1 MSKDDNKVSKFQ
13 RQQLLDKLFR
23 NSGGYTYDELIT
35 RLGIELNVDYI
46 SKRTILYDIK
56 EFEKMG
62 AVFDKGDTLKS
73 KLRYKDPAFTIFP
86 AAYQDIDLIEKAIS
100 RLQNTVDFRYENLVR
115 LFLLQLRYGIEY
127 VDMHIMS
134 IEHSLDQK
142 GVEKMEQLA
151 NAIVHKYPVKLTYKP
166 FNKESFESNV
176 HPYHLKQYNNRWTL
190 LGWSEEK
197 GKIYN
202 YPIDRI
208 KDITLLNKE
217 YRDTEIDFNEY
228 FNEIIGTTN
237 PKDEAI
243 QDILLK
249 IDKDS
254 FPYIRTKKLH
264 FSQEHLLHLDTPEHS
279 FIKLKV
285 KINKEL
291 VMKLFSYGDSIEV
304 VEPLALREIMKEKI
318 VKMKKK
324 YEV

>member
-1 MSKDDNKVSKFQ
+1 MTKEDNKASKFH

-35 RLGIELNVDYI
+35 RLSIELDVDFI
-46 SKRTILYDIK
+46 SKRTIQYDIK

-62 AVFDKGDTLKS
+62 AIFDKGDSYKS
-73 KLRYKDPAFTIFP
+73 KIKYKDPNFTIFP
-86 AAYQDIDLIEKAIS
+86 AAYQDIDLIEKAIL

-142 GVEKMEQLA
+142 GVETMEALA
-151 NAIVHKYPVKLTYKP
+151 NAIVHKYPIKLTYKP
-166 FNKESFESNV
+166 FDKPSFESNV

-197 GKIYN
+197 GRIYN

-208 KDITLLNKE
+208 KDFSQLNKS
-217 YRDTEIDFNEY
+217 YRTSDVDFNTY
-228 FNEIIGTTN
+228 FDEIVGTTN
-237 PKDEAI
+237 PNNEVV
-243 QDILLK
+243 QDVVIK
-249 IDKDS
+249 IDHDS
-254 FPYIRTKKLH
+254 YPYIKTKKLH
-264 FSQEHLLHLDTPEHS
+264 WSQEHLAERDTPEYS
-279 FIKLKV
+279 FVKIKV

-291 VMKLFSYGDSIEV
+291 IMKLFSYGDSVEV
-304 VEPLALREIMKEKI
+304 VEPQVLRDEMKKKVRNMKEK
-318 VKMKKK
+318 

>member
-1 MSKDDNKVSKFQ
+1 MSKDENKVSKFQ

-23 NSGGYTYDELIT
+23 NSGGYTYDELLT
-35 RLGIELNVDYI
+35 RLCIELNVDYV
-46 SKRTILYDIK
+46 SKRTLLYDIK

-73 KLRYKDPAFTIFP
+73 KLRYKDPTFTIFP
-86 AAYQDIDLIEKAIS
+86 AAYQDIDLIEKAIG

-134 IEHSLDQK
+134 IEQSLDQK
-142 GVEKMEQLA
+142 GVEKMEELA
-151 NAIVHKYPVKLTYKP
+151 NAIVHKYPVKITYKP

-217 YRDTEIDFNEY
+217 YRETEIDFNEY

-264 FSQEHLLHLDTPEHS
+264 FSQEHVLHLDTPEYS

-291 VMKLFSYGDSIEV
+291 VMKLFSYGESIEV
-304 VEPLALREIMKEKI
+304 VEPLKLREIMKEKI
-318 VKMKKK
+318 LKMKKK